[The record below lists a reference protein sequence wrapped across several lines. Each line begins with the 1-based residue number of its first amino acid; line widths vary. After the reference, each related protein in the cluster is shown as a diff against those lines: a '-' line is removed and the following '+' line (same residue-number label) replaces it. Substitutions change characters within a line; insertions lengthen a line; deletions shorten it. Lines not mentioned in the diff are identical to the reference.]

1 MFAVH
6 RKDTNK
12 RARNTK
18 LASVFFIEHV
28 EFTAANRH
36 TIQSRLAIHIKE
48 SKKRR
53 MPEKLCLLQQKTETI
68 FARRPIFIIFALV
81 LALYAWSTT
90 KTSLLKKKMENYIVS
105 ARKYRPDTFESVVAQ
120 KSLTTTLKNAIH
132 SGKLAHAY
140 LFCGPRGVGKTTCAR
155 IFAKTINCTNPT
167 GNGEPCN
174 QCESCQSFNQ
184 QRSYSIYELDAA
196 SNNSVEDIRSLNEQV
211 RIPPQVGKYKVYII
225 DEVHMLSQA
234 AFNAFL
240 KTLEE
245 PPAHAIFILA
255 TTEKHKIIPT
265 ILSRCQIYD
274 FSRIEAA
281 DIIAHLKGIAEKE
294 KINYEYEALRI
305 IAQKSD
311 GCMRDALSLFDQMAS
326 FTQSDLTYAKVIE
339 SLNVLDYEYY
349 FRLTDFILEKKT
361 AQCLLLF
368 NSILNKGFE
377 GNIFI
382 EGAASHFRDLL
393 VNSDDATGELFE
405 GSPELRARYAE
416 QARRCTPK
424 MLFNAIR
431 LCSNCSLNYRTS
443 RNKRLQVELTLI
455 ELSQMSD
462 NDNDDGGGRRPK
474 ILKPIF
480 NKIAQDTPQAQAV
493 KAAQPEPAT
502 QHTQRSAVTGST
514 TQQVAAIATTQQST
528 PQPTTPTPAQA
539 VQQGRPAELRTRN
552 EGGGSL
558 GKMFRKSRT
567 VIEAAPQSEPIPVV
581 EAPKAEETKPAI
593 TPAPSTVTITD
604 ATIAQAWT
612 SFALLLPENERALAD
627 RMKIMSPK
635 VEEKDC
641 FVISVDN
648 QMAADLFTSEG
659 KRICEGMAPFLGNT
673 VMKMRIV
680 VNKVVVERHVSDKSK
695 QYAILVE
702 KNPLVERLRQEL
714 NLEIAR

>member
-1 MFAVH
+1 
-6 RKDTNK
+6 
-12 RARNTK
+12 
-18 LASVFFIEHV
+18 
-28 EFTAANRH
+28 
-36 TIQSRLAIHIKE
+36 
-48 SKKRR
+48 
-53 MPEKLCLLQQKTETI
+53 
-68 FARRPIFIIFALV
+68 
-81 LALYAWSTT
+81 
-90 KTSLLKKKMENYIVS
+90 MENYIVS
-105 ARKYRPDTFESVVAQ
+105 ARKYRPDTFETVVAQ

-132 SGKLAHAY
+132 SGRLAHAY

-167 GNGEPCN
+167 ENGEPCN

-196 SNNSVEDIRSLNEQV
+196 SNNSVDDIRSLNEQV

-225 DEVHMLSQA
+225 DEVHMLTQA

-274 FSRIEAA
+274 FSRIEVA
-281 DIIAHLKGIAEKE
+281 DIVAHLKEIAEKE
-294 KINYEYEALRI
+294 NINYEYEALRI

-311 GCMRDALSLFDQMAS
+311 GCMRDALSLFDQTAS

-368 NSILNKGFE
+368 NEILHKGFE

-393 VNSDDATGELFE
+393 VNSDEATGELFE
-405 GSPELRARYAE
+405 GSAELRNRYAE

-424 MLFNAIR
+424 ILFQAIK
-431 LCSNCSLNYRTS
+431 LCRNCSLNYRTS

-455 ELSQMSD
+455 ELSQMSESD
-462 NDNDDGGGRRPK
+462 SEDGGGRRPK
-474 ILKPIF
+474 MLKPIF
-480 NKIAQDTPQAQAV
+480 NKINQETTQAANVQTAQTAAPAAT
-493 KAAQPEPAT
+493 AQPAPTDRSTASAPQHNTPTAGANSVRPQPAT
-502 QHTQRSAVTGST
+502 PAP
-514 TQQVAAIATTQQST
+514 APAI
-528 PQPTTPTPAQA
+528 
-539 VQQGRPAELRTRN
+539 QQGRPAELRTRSD
-552 EGGGSL
+552 EGGSL
-558 GKMFRKSRT
+558 GKMFRRSRT
-567 VIEAAPQSEPIPVV
+567 AIETSSAPSNAAPV
-581 EAPKAEETKPAI
+581 EVAKVEEAKPTIA
-593 TPAPSTVTITD
+593 PAPTINIVEITD
-604 ATIAQAWT
+604 ATVTQAWT

-635 VEEKDC
+635 AEGTDC
-641 FVISVDN
+641 FLISVDN
-648 QMAADLFTSEG
+648 QMAADLFTKEE
-659 KRICEGMAPFLGNT
+659 KRICEGMSPFLGNR
-673 VMKMRIV
+673 VLKMKIV

-702 KNPLVERLRQEL
+702 KNPLIEKLRQEL
-714 NLEIAR
+714 NLEVAR

>member
-1 MFAVH
+1 
-6 RKDTNK
+6 
-12 RARNTK
+12 
-18 LASVFFIEHV
+18 
-28 EFTAANRH
+28 
-36 TIQSRLAIHIKE
+36 
-48 SKKRR
+48 
-53 MPEKLCLLQQKTETI
+53 
-68 FARRPIFIIFALV
+68 
-81 LALYAWSTT
+81 
-90 KTSLLKKKMENYIVS
+90 MENYIVS

-132 SGKLAHAY
+132 SGRLAHAF

-167 GNGEPCN
+167 ENGEPCN

-196 SNNSVEDIRSLNEQV
+196 SNNSVDDIRSLNEQV
-211 RIPPQVGKYKVYII
+211 RVPPQVGKYKVYII
-225 DEVHMLSQA
+225 DEVHMLTQA

-274 FSRIEAA
+274 FTRIEAA
-281 DIIAHLKGIAEKE
+281 DIIAHLKNIAEKE
-294 KINYEYEALRI
+294 NINYEYEALRI

-368 NSILNKGFE
+368 NEILNKGFE

-393 VNSDDATGELFE
+393 VNSDEATGELFE
-405 GSPELRARYAE
+405 GSAELRNRYTE

-462 NDNDDGGGRRPK
+462 SDSEDGGGRRPK

-480 NKIAQDTPQAQAV
+480 NKAAHETPRAQQSAV
-493 KAAQPEPAT
+493 AQPAVQPTVADSNAAGMT
-502 QHTQRSAVTGST
+502 QHNAPVVNTSYVR
-514 TQQVAAIATTQQST
+514 
-528 PQPTTPTPAQA
+528 PQPTPPAPAATQAPAPTPTI
-539 VQQGRPAELRTRN
+539 QQGRPAELRTRN
-552 EGGGSL
+552 EEGGSL
-558 GKMFRKSRT
+558 GKMFRRSRSA
-567 VIEAAPQSEPIPVV
+567 IETSAQPAAAPV
-581 EAPKAEETKPAI
+581 ETAKVETAKVEEARPTAQPAPPATVAI
-593 TPAPSTVTITD
+593 TDSTVS
-604 ATIAQAWT
+604 QAWT

-635 VEEKDC
+635 AEGRDS

-648 QMAADLFTSEG
+648 QMAADLFTREE
-659 KRICEGMAPFLGNT
+659 KRICEGMAPYLGNT
-673 VMKMRIV
+673 VLKMRIV

-702 KNPLVERLRQEL
+702 KNPLIEKLRQEL
-714 NLEIAR
+714 NLEVAR

>member
-1 MFAVH
+1 
-6 RKDTNK
+6 
-12 RARNTK
+12 
-18 LASVFFIEHV
+18 
-28 EFTAANRH
+28 
-36 TIQSRLAIHIKE
+36 
-48 SKKRR
+48 
-53 MPEKLCLLQQKTETI
+53 
-68 FARRPIFIIFALV
+68 
-81 LALYAWSTT
+81 
-90 KTSLLKKKMENYIVS
+90 MENYIVS
-105 ARKYRPDTFESVVAQ
+105 ARKYRPDTFETVVAQ

-132 SGKLAHAY
+132 SGRLAHAY

-167 GNGEPCN
+167 ENGEPCN

-196 SNNSVEDIRSLNEQV
+196 SNNSVDDIRSLNEQV

-225 DEVHMLSQA
+225 DEVHMLTQA

-274 FSRIEAA
+274 FSRIEVA
-281 DIIAHLKGIAEKE
+281 DIVAHLKEIAEKE
-294 KINYEYEALRI
+294 NINYEHEALRI

-311 GCMRDALSLFDQMAS
+311 GCMRDALSLFDQTAS

-368 NSILNKGFE
+368 NEILNKGFE

-393 VNSDDATGELFE
+393 VNSDEATGDLFE
-405 GSPELRARYAE
+405 GSAELRNRYAE

-424 MLFNAIR
+424 MLFQAIK

-455 ELSQMSD
+455 ELSQMSESD
-462 NDNDDGGGRRPK
+462 SEDGGGRRPK
-474 ILKPIF
+474 MLKPIF
-480 NKIAQDTPQAQAV
+480 NKVAQETPQAAKEQT
-493 KAAQPEPAT
+493 AQTVTPVTSAQTTPANSSMASAPQHSAPTAGADNRRPQPAT
-502 QHTQRSAVTGST
+502 PA
-514 TQQVAAIATTQQST
+514 
-528 PQPTTPTPAQA
+528 PTPTI
-539 VQQGRPAELRTRN
+539 QQGRPAELRTRN
-552 EGGGSL
+552 DEGGSL
-558 GKMFRKSRT
+558 GKMFRRSRT
-567 VIEAAPQSEPIPVV
+567 VIETSNAPTNAAPAEVAKV
-581 EAPKAEETKPAI
+581 EEVKPAI
-593 TPAPSTVTITD
+593 APVPTTNIVEITD
-604 ATIAQAWT
+604 ATVTQAWT

-635 VEEKDC
+635 AEGTDS
-641 FVISVDN
+641 FLISVDN
-648 QMAADLFTSEG
+648 QMAADLFTKEE
-659 KRICEGMAPFLGNT
+659 KRICEGMSTFLGDR
-673 VMKMRIV
+673 VLKMKIV

-695 QYAILVE
+695 QYSILVE
-702 KNPLVERLRQEL
+702 KNPLIEKLRQEL
-714 NLEIAR
+714 NLEVAR

>member
-1 MFAVH
+1 
-6 RKDTNK
+6 
-12 RARNTK
+12 
-18 LASVFFIEHV
+18 
-28 EFTAANRH
+28 
-36 TIQSRLAIHIKE
+36 
-48 SKKRR
+48 
-53 MPEKLCLLQQKTETI
+53 
-68 FARRPIFIIFALV
+68 
-81 LALYAWSTT
+81 
-90 KTSLLKKKMENYIVS
+90 MENYIVS
-105 ARKYRPDTFESVVAQ
+105 ARKYRPDTFETVVSQ

-167 GNGEPCN
+167 ENGEPCN

-274 FSRIEAA
+274 FSRIEAG
-281 DIIAHLKGIAEKE
+281 DIIAHLQSIAAKEGI
-294 KINYEYEALRI
+294 NCEYEALRI

-326 FTQSDLTYAKVIE
+326 FTQGDLTYTKVID

-349 FRLTDFILEKKT
+349 FRLTDFIIEKKT
-361 AQCLLLF
+361 SQCLLLF
-368 NSILNKGFE
+368 NEILNKGFE

-393 VNSDDATGELFE
+393 VNSDLATAELFE
-405 GSPELRARYAE
+405 GSTELRNRYIE
-416 QARRCTPK
+416 QAKRCTPK

-462 NDNDDGGGRRPK
+462 SDGEESRGRRPK

-480 NKIAQDTPQAQAV
+480 NTAEQGAQRVQPDAPTAPTAPTATAAPAQTR
-493 KAAQPEPAT
+493 PAGN
-502 QHTQRSAVTGST
+502 VT
-514 TQQVAAIATTQQST
+514 
-528 PQPTTPTPAQA
+528 PTTTSNEETASATPESHS
-539 VQQGRPAELRTRN
+539 VQTQTQTQPVLQGRPEGLRARN
-552 EGGGSL
+552 ESGGTL
-558 GKMFRKSRT
+558 GRMFQRSRT
-567 VIEAAPQSEPIPVV
+567 VINNQPQQETQQPTAVERPKQVVTEAQDVNPI
-581 EAPKAEETKPAI
+581 
-593 TPAPSTVTITD
+593 TITD
-604 ATIAQAWT
+604 ASLVQAWT
-612 SFALLLPENERALAD
+612 SYALVLPENERALAD
-627 RMKIMSPK
+627 RMKIIAPK
-635 VEEKDC
+635 KESETT
-641 FVISVDN
+641 FIISVDN
-648 QMAADLFTSEG
+648 PMAAELFSREENN
-659 KRICEGMAPFLGNT
+659 ICEGISRFLGG
-673 VMKMRIV
+673 VRMKMRIV
-680 VNKVVVERHVSDKSK
+680 VNKVVVERHTSDKSK
-695 QYAILVE
+695 QFAILVE
-702 KNPLVERLRQEL
+702 KNPLIEKLHKEL

>member
-1 MFAVH
+1 
-6 RKDTNK
+6 
-12 RARNTK
+12 
-18 LASVFFIEHV
+18 
-28 EFTAANRH
+28 
-36 TIQSRLAIHIKE
+36 
-48 SKKRR
+48 
-53 MPEKLCLLQQKTETI
+53 
-68 FARRPIFIIFALV
+68 
-81 LALYAWSTT
+81 
-90 KTSLLKKKMENYIVS
+90 MENYIVS
-105 ARKYRPDTFESVVAQ
+105 ARKYRPDTFETVVAQ

-167 GNGEPCN
+167 ENGEPCN

-274 FSRIEAA
+274 FSRIEAG
-281 DIIAHLKGIAEKE
+281 DIIAHLKNIADNEGI
-294 KINYEYEALRI
+294 NCEYEALRI

-326 FTQSDLTYAKVIE
+326 FTQGDLTYTKVIE

-361 AQCLLLF
+361 SQCLLLF
-368 NSILNKGFE
+368 NDILNKGFE

-393 VNSDDATGELFE
+393 VNSDSATAELFE
-405 GSPELRARYAE
+405 GSTELRNRYAE
-416 QARRCTPK
+416 QAQRCTPR

-474 ILKPIF
+474 MLKPIF
-480 NKIAQDTPQAQAV
+480 NKIAQEAQQAPAVAQQRTDGSVGNTQTREIAITSSPVAVPQNRTA
-493 KAAQPEPAT
+493 PAT
-502 QHTQRSAVTGST
+502 KADAPDRT
-514 TQQVAAIATTQQST
+514 TQATAKPAPAI
-528 PQPTTPTPAQA
+528 
-539 VQQGRPAELRTRN
+539 QGRPAELRTRA
-552 EGGGSL
+552 EGGSTL
-558 GKMFRKSRT
+558 GMMFKKSRT
-567 VIEAAPQSEPIPVV
+567 NIAAGTQENTQLEEPCNNKEIATTTVMP
-581 EAPKAEETKPAI
+581 ES
-593 TPAPSTVTITD
+593 STSTGATITD
-604 ATIAQAWT
+604 ATLGQAWT

-627 RMKIMSPK
+627 RMKIISPK
-635 VEEKDC
+635 VDDQSS
-641 FVISVDN
+641 FTISVDN
-648 QMAADLFTSEG
+648 QMAADLFYKEE
-659 KRICEGMAPFLGNT
+659 KRICEGMKTFLGNAT
-673 VMKMRIV
+673 MKMRVV

-702 KNPLVERLRQEL
+702 KNPLVEKLRKEL

>member
-1 MFAVH
+1 
-6 RKDTNK
+6 
-12 RARNTK
+12 
-18 LASVFFIEHV
+18 
-28 EFTAANRH
+28 
-36 TIQSRLAIHIKE
+36 
-48 SKKRR
+48 
-53 MPEKLCLLQQKTETI
+53 
-68 FARRPIFIIFALV
+68 
-81 LALYAWSTT
+81 
-90 KTSLLKKKMENYIVS
+90 MENYIVS

-132 SGKLAHAY
+132 SGRLAHAY

-167 GNGEPCN
+167 ENGEPCN

-196 SNNSVEDIRSLNEQV
+196 SNNSVDDIRSLNEQV

-225 DEVHMLSQA
+225 DEVHMLTTS

-255 TTEKHKIIPT
+255 TTEKHKVIPT

-294 KINYEYEALRI
+294 GIHCDYEALRI

-326 FTQSDLTYAKVIE
+326 FTQGDLTYTKVIE

-349 FRLTDFILEKKT
+349 FRLTDYIIEKKT

-368 NSILNKGFE
+368 NDVLNKGFE

-393 VNSDDATGELFE
+393 VNSDDATAELFE
-405 GSPELRARYAE
+405 GSTDLRNRYTE
-416 QARRCTPK
+416 QAKRCTPK

-431 LCSNCSLNYRTS
+431 LCSNCSMNYRTS

-455 ELSQMSD
+455 ELSQMGESD
-462 NDNDDGGGRRPK
+462 SDDGGGLRPK

-480 NKIAQDTPQAQAV
+480 NKIANQTPQAQA
-493 KAAQPEPAT
+493 AQATQAPQTAQNIQATNNTQTLPQQSVAPASTVSQRPAT
-502 QHTQRSAVTGST
+502 AAPAV
-514 TQQVAAIATTQQST
+514 
-528 PQPTTPTPAQA
+528 
-539 VQQGRPAELRTRN
+539 QGRPAELRNRG
-552 EGGGSL
+552 EGGGTL
-558 GKMFRKSRT
+558 GRMFQKSRT
-567 VIEAAPQSEPIPVV
+567 VIETGTQSTPPP
-581 EAPKAEETKPAI
+581 AKEETRVERPEP
-593 TPAPSTVTITD
+593 TAPSNAQIIITD
-604 ATIAQAWT
+604 AMLAQAWT

-627 RMKIMSPK
+627 RMKIMVPK
-635 VEEKDC
+635 VESQNS
-641 FVISVDN
+641 FIISVDN
-648 QMAADLFTSEG
+648 QMAADLFTREE
-659 KRICEGMAPFLGNT
+659 KRICEGMSSFLGDT
-673 VMKMRIV
+673 TMRMRVV
-680 VNKVVVERHVSDKSK
+680 VNKVVVERHTSDKSK
-695 QYAILVE
+695 QYALLVE
-702 KNPLVERLRQEL
+702 KNPLVEKLRKEL
-714 NLEIAR
+714 NLEVSR

>member
-1 MFAVH
+1 
-6 RKDTNK
+6 
-12 RARNTK
+12 
-18 LASVFFIEHV
+18 
-28 EFTAANRH
+28 
-36 TIQSRLAIHIKE
+36 
-48 SKKRR
+48 
-53 MPEKLCLLQQKTETI
+53 
-68 FARRPIFIIFALV
+68 
-81 LALYAWSTT
+81 
-90 KTSLLKKKMENYIVS
+90 MENYIVS

-132 SGKLAHAY
+132 SGRLAHAY

-167 GNGEPCN
+167 ENGEPCN

-196 SNNSVEDIRSLNEQV
+196 SNNSVDDIRSLNEQV

-225 DEVHMLSQA
+225 DEVHMLTTS

-255 TTEKHKIIPT
+255 TTEKHKVIPT

-294 KINYEYEALRI
+294 GIHCDYEALRI

-326 FTQSDLTYAKVIE
+326 FTQGDLTYTKVIE

-349 FRLTDFILEKKT
+349 FRLTDYIIEKKT

-368 NSILNKGFE
+368 NDVLNKGFE

-393 VNSDDATGELFE
+393 VNSDDATAELFE
-405 GSPELRARYAE
+405 GSTDLRNRYTE
-416 QARRCTPK
+416 QAKRCTPK

-431 LCSNCSLNYRTS
+431 LCSNCSMNYRTS

-455 ELSQMSD
+455 ELSQMGESD
-462 NDNDDGGGRRPK
+462 SDDGGGLRPK

-480 NKIAQDTPQAQAV
+480 NKIANQTPQAQA
-493 KAAQPEPAT
+493 AQATQAPQTAQNIQATNNTQTLPQQSVAPASTVSQRPAT
-502 QHTQRSAVTGST
+502 AAPAV
-514 TQQVAAIATTQQST
+514 
-528 PQPTTPTPAQA
+528 
-539 VQQGRPAELRTRN
+539 QGRPAELRNRG
-552 EGGGSL
+552 EGGGTL
-558 GKMFRKSRT
+558 GRMFQKSRT
-567 VIEAAPQSEPIPVV
+567 VIETGTQSTPPP
-581 EAPKAEETKPAI
+581 AKEETRVDRPEP
-593 TPAPSTVTITD
+593 TAPSNAQIIITD
-604 ATIAQAWT
+604 AMLAQAWT

-627 RMKIMSPK
+627 RMKIMVPK
-635 VEEKDC
+635 VESQNS
-641 FVISVDN
+641 FIISVDN
-648 QMAADLFTSEG
+648 QMAADLFTREE
-659 KRICEGMAPFLGNT
+659 KRICEGMSSFLGDT
-673 VMKMRIV
+673 TMRMRVV
-680 VNKVVVERHVSDKSK
+680 VNKVVVERHTSDKSK
-695 QYAILVE
+695 QYALLVE
-702 KNPLVERLRQEL
+702 KNPLVEKLRKEL
-714 NLEIAR
+714 NLEVSR

>member
-1 MFAVH
+1 
-6 RKDTNK
+6 
-12 RARNTK
+12 
-18 LASVFFIEHV
+18 
-28 EFTAANRH
+28 
-36 TIQSRLAIHIKE
+36 
-48 SKKRR
+48 
-53 MPEKLCLLQQKTETI
+53 
-68 FARRPIFIIFALV
+68 
-81 LALYAWSTT
+81 
-90 KTSLLKKKMENYIVS
+90 MENYIVS

-132 SGKLAHAY
+132 SGRLAHAF

-167 GNGEPCN
+167 ENGEPCN

-196 SNNSVEDIRSLNEQV
+196 SNNSVDDIRSLNEQV
-211 RIPPQVGKYKVYII
+211 RVPPQVGKYKVYII
-225 DEVHMLSQA
+225 DEVHMLTQA

-274 FSRIEAA
+274 FTRIEAA
-281 DIIAHLKGIAEKE
+281 DIIAHLKNIAEKE
-294 KINYEYEALRI
+294 NINYEYEALRI

-368 NSILNKGFE
+368 NEILNKGFE

-393 VNSDDATGELFE
+393 VNSDEATAELFE
-405 GSPELRARYAE
+405 GSAELRNRYTE
-416 QARRCTPK
+416 QARRCTAK
-424 MLFNAIR
+424 TLFKAIR

-443 RNKRLQVELTLI
+443 RNKRLHVELTLI

-462 NDNDDGGGRRPK
+462 SDGEDGGGRRPK

-480 NKIAQDTPQAQAV
+480 NKASQE
-493 KAAQPEPAT
+493 AAQVQTAQPAQPAVQPTVADSNAAGMT
-502 QHTQRSAVTGST
+502 QHNAPVVNTSYGR
-514 TQQVAAIATTQQST
+514 
-528 PQPTTPTPAQA
+528 PQPTPPAPAPTPTPAI
-539 VQQGRPAELRTRN
+539 QQGRPAELRTRN
-552 EGGGSL
+552 EEGGSL
-558 GKMFRKSRT
+558 GKMFRRSRSA
-567 VIEAAPQSEPIPVV
+567 IETSAPSVAAPVETAKVEEIKPITQP
-581 EAPKAEETKPAI
+581 APPATVAI
-593 TPAPSTVTITD
+593 TDSTVS
-604 ATIAQAWT
+604 QAWT

-635 VEEKDC
+635 AEGRDS

-648 QMAADLFTSEG
+648 QMAADLFTREE
-659 KRICEGMAPFLGNT
+659 KRICEGMAPYLGNT
-673 VMKMRIV
+673 VLKMRIV

-702 KNPLVERLRQEL
+702 KNPLIEKLRQEL
-714 NLEIAR
+714 NLEVAR